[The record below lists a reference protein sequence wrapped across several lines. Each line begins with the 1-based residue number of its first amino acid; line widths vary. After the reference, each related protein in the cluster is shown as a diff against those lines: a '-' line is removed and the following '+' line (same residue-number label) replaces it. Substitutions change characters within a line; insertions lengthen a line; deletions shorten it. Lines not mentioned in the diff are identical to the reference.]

1 MGLRAIV
8 LGSCIALL
16 PMCHASGKCI
26 VAVAFEQSAPALHPR
41 SEDGLE
47 PQTRA
52 AEGVSTLPE
61 EASGEYELDG
71 KGSVVQISIDQN
83 RLTGYVTRME
93 QGASLTLF
101 FDRTAVDGSRL
112 SFTTRTVH
120 GLRYSF
126 AGTIVRGD
134 AATSS
139 QMGFYRLVGNLT
151 TIRTAGIRDT
161 GIRAAGRETQR
172 VSLKSTPRLR

>member
-1 MGLRAIV
+1 MCLRAIV
-8 LGSCIALL
+8 LGSCCALL
-16 PMCHASGKCI
+16 SMCHVAGS
-26 VAVAFEQSAPALHPR
+26 VAVPVAFGQSAPALHQR

-52 AEGVSTLPE
+52 ADGVSTLPE

-83 RLTGYVTRME
+83 RLTGYMTRME

-139 QMGFYRLVGNLT
+139 QTGFYRLVGNLT
-151 TIRTAGIRDT
+151 TIHAAAIRD
-161 GIRAAGRETQR
+161 AGRETQR